1 VSCEVR
7 KTGLCWVDQ
16 GSAEATPAG
25 LAVGLSR
32 FPSSTRLGV
41 AARQTSDPGTNRGA
55 LRRVK
60 ITSFNII
67 DDATNIE
74 VLMHALETAEKQD
87 HVLPRRRR
95 VSSPLSYDTNTKTS
109 VPHLLS
115 TSHPAW
121 NRLEILPWYDVNFKA
136 ITCQKEVQTHSCSGT
151 SLRRNLR
158 ADSPLVENGRVS
170 CDAWELR
177 VHNTLA
183 H

>member
-1 VSCEVR
+1 MLGRTKAVP
-7 KTGLCWVDQ
+7 KQ
-16 GSAEATPAG
+16 TPAG

-87 HVLPRRRR
+87 HVLPRRR
-95 VSSPLSYDTNTKTS
+95 
-109 VPHLLS
+109 
-115 TSHPAW
+115 
-121 NRLEILPWYDVNFKA
+121 
-136 ITCQKEVQTHSCSGT
+136 
-151 SLRRNLR
+151 
-158 ADSPLVENGRVS
+158 
-170 CDAWELR
+170 
-177 VHNTLA
+177 
-183 H
+183 